1 MYNIF
6 RGLGLVGMA
15 VVMLSAGT
23 AVAADNKTS
32 GASGHKDRITWPCPD
47 DRTA

>member
-15 VVMLSAGT
+15 VVMLSAGAT
-23 AVAADNKTS
+23 DSKTS
-32 GASGHKDRITWPCPD
+32 GAGGHKDRITWPCPD